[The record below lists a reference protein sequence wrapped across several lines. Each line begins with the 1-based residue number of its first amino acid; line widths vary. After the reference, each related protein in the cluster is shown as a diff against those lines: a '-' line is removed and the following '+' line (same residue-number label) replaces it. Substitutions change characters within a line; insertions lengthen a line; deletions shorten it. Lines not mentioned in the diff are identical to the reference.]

1 MRSFRKAERCS
12 SDSRALSSI
21 GEPGISQRRYATAHP
36 VSNPSMLLAL
46 PFLFMAQAGPTE
58 AEVGKAIQSGADFL
72 KKKYEKGFD
81 AVAWNS
87 TLELVML
94 TLSHAGVPPSDPVFQ
109 KGLKELETCKLQY
122 TYRVAALAMTLQR
135 IDSRKYQDRI
145 AHCAQWLID
154 TQLPEG
160 EWGYPDTLSS
170 ADQAPKAIE
179 VEPPKV
185 AKSATAGSGGTVSMI
200 KIKRTPNKNLDMKA
214 KGDISNTQ
222 FAILGL
228 KACLDAGIEI
238 PQSTWKLAGGYILK
252 TQNQDGGWG
261 YYFNGMK
268 DEQSYSSMTCAGVC
282 SLVIC
287 KYGLGNKEGAKDA
300 PVKAGLR
307 WLGDHF
313 KPDDNANVTK
323 SHVADASRW
332 LYYYLYSIERVG
344 KIVGV
349 DDIGKQKWY
358 PVGAK
363 YLLEKQ
369 KKDGSWWT
377 GIDGVQWKQA
387 GDIETADTCFAILFL
402 TRATPP
408 LVATGGGEKK

>member
-1 MRSFRKAERCS
+1 MLQLAALAFIPFFVQDGPSQG
-12 SDSRALSSI
+12 DVDRAI
-21 GEPGISQRRYATAHP
+21 
-36 VSNPSMLLAL
+36 
-46 PFLFMAQAGPTE
+46 
-58 AEVGKAIQSGADFL
+58 KKGADFL
-72 KKKYEKGFD
+72 KKKYENGFD
-81 AVAWNS
+81 GVAWNS

-94 TLSHAGVPPSDPVFQ
+94 TLSHAGVPPDDPVFQ

-122 TYRVAALAMTLQR
+122 TYRVAALAMALQR
-135 IDSRKYQDRI
+135 IDPKKYQERI
-145 AHCAQWLID
+145 AHCAQWLVD

-160 EWGYPDTLSS
+160 EWGYPDTLTS
-170 ADQAPKAIE
+170 ADEKPNAIE

-185 AKSATAGSGGTVSMI
+185 EKRASSSGTMSGI
-200 KIKRTPNKNLDMKA
+200 KIKRGKNLNLKA

-228 KACLDAGIEI
+228 KACMDAAVEI
-238 PQSTWKLAGGYILK
+238 PQQTWKLAGGYILK
-252 TQNQDGGWG
+252 TQNPDGGWG

-268 DEQSYSSMTCAGVC
+268 DEASYSSMTCAGVC

-300 PVKAGLR
+300 PVRAGLK
-307 WLGDHF
+307 WLGEHF
-313 KPDDNANVTK
+313 KADENVGVTK
-323 SHVADASRW
+323 SHVADSTRW

-344 KIVGV
+344 KIVGT

-369 KKDGSWWT
+369 KSDGSWWT
-377 GIDGVQWKQA
+377 GINGVQWKQA

-402 TRATPP
+402 TKATPP
-408 LVATGGGEKK
+408 LVATGDSKGK